1 MTQSTKQLD
10 KDLCWDDLSIQPYNQ
25 THILVL
31 VSDDPEHRIRLYQI
45 LNTYHYSFVFS
56 IEPDKTYEFHLQFLR
71 MEFAKSFK
79 TGLTEKKYPPL
90 KLLREGQVKYITT
103 GHWNGIKT
111 ECDHLEPIP
120 VFCIQRSSKP
130 INVPE
135 SSETIKPRSPGS
147 N

>member
-1 MTQSTKQLD
+1 MTQSIKALE
-10 KDLCWDDLSIQPYNQ
+10 KDLCWDDLSIQPFNQ

-31 VSDDPEHRIRLYQI
+31 VCEDHEHRLGLYQI
-45 LNTYHYSFVFS
+45 LNTYQYSFVFS

-90 KLLREGQVKYITT
+90 KLLREGKVKYITT
-103 GHWNGIKT
+103 GFWNGSKT

-120 VFCIQRSSKP
+120 VFCIQRSSKA
-130 INVPE
+130 NDRTT
-135 SSETIKPRSPGS
+135 S
-147 N
+147 

>member
-1 MTQSTKQLD
+1 MTQSVKQLD
-10 KDLCWDDLSIQPYNQ
+10 KDLCWDDLSIQPHNQ

-31 VSDDPEHRIRLYQI
+31 VCDDPEHRIRLYQI

-56 IEPDKTYEFHLQFLR
+56 IEADKTYEFHLQFLR

-90 KLLREGQVKYITT
+90 KLLREGKVKYITT
-103 GHWNGIKT
+103 GHWNGMKT
-111 ECDHLEPIP
+111 ECDHLEAIP

-130 INVPE
+130 TDAPE
-135 SSETIKPRSPGS
+135 SSETIKHQGPGS